1 MKKFC
6 TATIFFKDFSK
17 LDNFKYI
24 AIHRHFCP
32 SFVILTSHCFLI
44 ICRMLYFEIRNI
56 YIAGYF
62 LPTARTLIGYFE
74 VTWHLTMKLFRF
86 LSYVAWL
93 FKACLKPRYLSF
105 SRVMLVCTSKLNNNR
120 ETTQKREFL
129 CIVQQYKRLWKSNKP
144 TYFHVLTEI
153 KVKKANDRIW

>member
-56 YIAGYF
+56 LYCWIF
-62 LPTARTLIGYFE
+62 PPNSARS
-74 VTWHLTMKLFRF
+74 H
-86 LSYVAWL
+86 WL
-93 FKACLKPRYLSF
+93 LRGHMTSNNETIPF
-105 SRVMLVCTSKLNNNR
+105 SKLCCLAFQSMLK
-120 ETTQKREFL
+120 TAIPLF
-129 CIVQQYKRLWKSNKP
+129 QQIYVSL
-144 TYFHVLTEI
+144 YVEI
-153 KVKKANDRIW
+153 KQQPWNNAETRIFVYCPTI